1 MLSLKE
7 KNKMIELELQAKFD
21 NFIKLRENIF
31 YFLESNNVKSS
42 IISEIL
48 IVAEEI
54 FTNIIRHS
62 YEGES
67 SDFIFVKISIEDD
80 TFILRFM
87 DSGKQ
92 VESINIPDSL
102 SQIKGKVGG
111 LGLYL
116 IKKLSDSYIYLS
128 DGKWNINEVKK
139 KIN

>member
-1 MLSLKE
+1 
-7 KNKMIELELQAKFD
+7 
-21 NFIKLRENIF
+21 
-31 YFLESNNVKSS
+31 
-42 IISEIL
+42 
-48 IVAEEI
+48 
-54 FTNIIRHS
+54 
-62 YEGES
+62 
-67 SDFIFVKISIEDD
+67 
-80 TFILRFM
+80 M

>member
-87 DSGKQ
+87 DYGKQ
-92 VESINIPDSL
+92 VESINITDSL